1 MLLHTHV
8 YLTDADHHEFL
19 PADTSND
26 KLIPATIKVDS
37 VDFAYPLDEEHT
49 QVMIG
54 DGVIKLKTSYDI
66 VQKAMIALDED

>member
-1 MLLHTHV
+1 MLLHTFV

-19 PADTSND
+19 PVDTSND
-26 KLIPATIKVDS
+26 QLIPATIKVDS
-37 VDFAYPLDEEHT
+37 IDFAYPLDKEHT

-66 VQKAMIALDED
+66 VQQAMNAVDTQ